1 MSCKLT
7 LYEHPNYT
15 GDHTNRTTTFT
26 SSDNHGSKSRRIAD
40 RDSSGK
46 VEGNCAW
53 AIMEH
58 DHNNGGGFIVGP
70 NENVPNFHD
79 SNHHGQG
86 KGSTNH
92 RFYKRGDRM
101 HRVIKLVPPTDGY
114 WADLDIYAKRS
125 DGRTGQ
131 WGHFPWVTDS
141 LLENPNDSN
150 QLLTSHTDKGQPC
163 PHGRASIIGHRKYRC
178 TYTSRSS
185 IKNLHDATASGD
197 PRRAM
202 WAQIAG
208 KYCGGSATRLDEA
221 VGGGSCRNH
230 VNAINLAKEY
240 CEQSGRIKSESG
252 LCTSANLGGHYN
264 SILKAWCDSGGNIKD
279 SLCDALSATD
289 KNALSKNY
297 CKTASGRNDSFCQCY
312 NIVNGV
318 CSNHSSAAGC
328 AKKKQT
334 FDKLVAATPSDQRE
348 VWGGMESC
356 FGRVCT
362 GSGKYIPPNT
372 NQNCNKSVN
381 VCIQDIDIGSMTDS
395 NINPVCDI
403 KAGDTPSA
411 GPPPPSAAQDEV
423 EQAKEALA
431 RGDAGATDDLKR
443 AQENLDRLEEEKGV
457 DAYIPK
463 SLEDL
468 KTNKKKQMGAFS
480 GGAFFMMLCLLILL
494 VVLGSGGT
502 VVQGRMGIR
511 R

>member
-58 DHNNGGGFIVGP
+58 GHNSGGGFIVGP

-79 SNHHGQG
+79 SDHHGQG

-114 WADLDIYAKRS
+114 WADLDIYAKRA
-125 DGRTGQ
+125 DTRTGQ

-141 LLENPNDSN
+141 LLQNPHDSN

-297 CKTASGRNDSFCQCY
+297 CDTSAGRNDSFCQCY

-348 VWGGMESC
+348 VWSGMESC

-431 RGDAGATDDLKR
+431 RGDAGATEDLKR
-443 AQENLDRLEEEKGV
+443 AQEKLDRLEEEKGV

-468 KTNKKKQMGAFS
+468 KTNKKKQMGVFG

-502 VVQGRMGIR
+502 VVQGRVGIR